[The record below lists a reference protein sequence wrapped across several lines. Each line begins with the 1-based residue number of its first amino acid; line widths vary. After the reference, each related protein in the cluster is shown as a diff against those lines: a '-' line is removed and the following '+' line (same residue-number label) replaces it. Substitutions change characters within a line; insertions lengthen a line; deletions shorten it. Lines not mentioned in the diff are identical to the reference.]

1 MAYSAA
7 RYFAP
12 RYFAPRYFAGGLQ
25 GQSNEVALL
34 AAISISPLFE
44 ASIQMNLSIIS
55 AIAFQVSQSAVID
68 SSPLYSTSI
77 EIKPR

>member
-12 RYFAPRYFAGGLQ
+12 RYFATRYFSCGELGK
-25 GQSNEVALL
+25 EVALL
-34 AAISISPLFE
+34 AAMSIAPIFE

-55 AIAFQVSQSAVID
+55 VIAFKVSQSAVID
-68 SSPLYSTSI
+68 
-77 EIKPR
+77 